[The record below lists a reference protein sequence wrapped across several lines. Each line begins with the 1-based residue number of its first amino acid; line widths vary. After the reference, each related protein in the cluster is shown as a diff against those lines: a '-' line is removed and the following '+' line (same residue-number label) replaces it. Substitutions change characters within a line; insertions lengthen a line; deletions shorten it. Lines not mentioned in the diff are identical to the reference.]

1 VFRIERHRLGP
12 RVYLFG
18 VRLHEWHLGAAVLIA
33 LGTGI
38 AVGLVHETLAASLAA
53 GVGIWLIAKDWRD
66 VGRLHRDTAA
76 WRLGLHRRPFPLR
89 ALRRADPLPLL
100 LAGIAAAIGL
110 VNLLSAVTPNVHWRN
125 HLLLKLA
132 PIQELRVFHSL
143 VIPASIALLVCAFYL
158 YRRRLRALQLALAL
172 LIALAALN
180 LLKGL
185 DFEEGVGDLLAAAVL
200 WLGRG
205 SFYVEHEPLSPRAA
219 VTRIPLLIFG
229 ALLSSFLV
237 ILVAAPAGAS
247 VTTVW
252 QETLDLLTWQPGP
265 LTFYDELGRLDLAIG
280 LLGLLTVASCAYLLF
295 RPLAAPRALPDREV
309 RRAAGELV
317 RTHGTDTLAY
327 FKLGRDKHYLFSE
340 DRRAFLGYRV
350 ESGVLLVSGDPVGP
364 ADALPALLAQLSGFA
379 ERRGL
384 RIAAIGVSEQLR
396 PLFAQLGLRALY
408 LGDEAIVETG
418 RFSLGGRPIRK
429 VRQSVTRLEKA
440 GYRCELFELGML
452 DAATLAELEHVSQR
466 WRAGAAERGFSMSLD
481 ALRRDDQG
489 DTLILAARDSSGRL
503 RGFLHLVPVF
513 GRSAMSLSV
522 MRRERDTPNGLTE
535 FLVVKTIEEL
545 RGLGVEELSL
555 NFAMFARLLHSP
567 HGILQRLL
575 GRMISFADAF
585 FQVERLYRF
594 NAKFFPRWEPRY
606 LMHEGILSLPRT
618 GLAAMW
624 IEGQLPKPSVGAQR
638 RRKRRT
644 AASDAGMPS
653 R

>member
-1 VFRIERHRLGP
+1 MFRIERHPLGP
-12 RVYLFG
+12 RVYVFG
-18 VRLHEWHLGAAVLIA
+18 FRLHEWHLGVAVLIA
-33 LGTGI
+33 LGTG
-38 AVGLVHETLAASLAA
+38 VGIGVVHETLAPSLAA
-53 GVGIWLIAKDWRD
+53 GAGIWLIVKDWRD
-66 VGRLHRDTAA
+66 VGRLDRDTAA

-100 LAGIAAAIGL
+100 LAGTATVIAL
-110 VNLLSAVTPNVHWRN
+110 VNLLSAVTPNVRWRN
-125 HLLLKLA
+125 HLLLTLE

-143 VIPASIALLVCAFYL
+143 AIPASIALLVCAFYV
-158 YRRRLRALQLALAL
+158 YRRRLRALHLAVAL

-185 DFEEGVGDLLAAAVL
+185 DFEEGVGDLLAAGVL

-229 ALLSSFLV
+229 AVLASFLI
-237 ILVAAPAGAS
+237 ILIAAPAGAS
-247 VTTVW
+247 IATVW
-252 QETLDLLTWQPGP
+252 HETLDLLTWQPGP

-280 LLGLLTVASCAYLLF
+280 LLGLLTLAFCAYLLF
-295 RPLAAPRALPDREV
+295 RPLAAPRALPDPDV
-309 RRAAGELV
+309 RRAAVELV
-317 RTHGTDTLAY
+317 RNHGTDTLAY
-327 FKLGRDKHYLFSE
+327 FKLRRDMHYLFSE
-340 DRRAFLGYRV
+340 DRRAFLGYRI
-350 ESGVLLVSGDPVGP
+350 ESGVLLVSGDPVG
-364 ADALPALLAQLSGFA
+364 ATDALPALLSQLGGFA
-379 ERRGL
+379 ERCGL
-384 RIAAIGVSEQLR
+384 RIAAIGVSERLR

-408 LGDEAIVETG
+408 LGDEAIVQTG
-418 RFSLGGRPIRK
+418 RFSLEGRPIRK
-429 VRQSVTRLEKA
+429 VRQSVSRLEKA
-440 GYRCELFELGML
+440 GYRCELLDLGML
-452 DAATLAELEHVSQR
+452 DEPTLSELERVSQK

-489 DTLILAARDSSGRL
+489 DTLILAARDSSGRI
-503 RGFLHLVPVF
+503 RGFLHLVPAF

-545 RGLGVEELSL
+545 RGRRVEELSL
-555 NFAMFARLLHSP
+555 NFAVFARLLHSP

-575 GRMISFADAF
+575 GRMISSADAV
-585 FQVERLYRF
+585 FQIERLYRF
-594 NAKFFPRWEPRY
+594 NAKFFPRWEARY

-624 IEGQLPKPSVGAQR
+624 IEGHLPKPSLGGKRA
-638 RRKRRT
+638 RKGRT
-644 AASDAGMPS
+644 TASDAGTAG

>member
-1 VFRIERHRLGP
+1 MFRIDRHALGP

-18 VRLHEWHLGAAVLIA
+18 VRLHEWHLGVALLLA
-33 LGTGI
+33 LGTGV
-38 AVGLVHETLAASLAA
+38 AVGVVHETLAASLAA
-53 GVGIWLIAKDWRD
+53 GAGIWLIAKDWRD
-66 VGRLHRDTAA
+66 VGRPQRDTAA

-89 ALRRADPLPLL
+89 AWRPADPLPLL
-100 LAGIAAAIGL
+100 LAGTAAVIGL
-110 VNLLSAVTPNVHWRN
+110 VNLLSALTPNVHWRN

-132 PIQELRVFHSL
+132 PVQELRVFHSL

-172 LIALAALN
+172 LVALALLN

-185 DFEEGVGDLLAAAVL
+185 DFEEGIGDLLAAALL

-205 SFYVEHEPLSPRAA
+205 SFYVEHEPLSARAA
-219 VTRIPLLIFG
+219 VARIPALILGTLL
-229 ALLSSFLV
+229 ASFLV
-237 ILVAAPAGAS
+237 VLFAAPAGAS
-247 VTTVW
+247 VETVW
-252 QETLDLLTWQPGP
+252 RETLDLLTWQPGP
-265 LTFYDELGRLDLAIG
+265 LTFHDELGRLDLAIG
-280 LLGLLTVASCAYLLF
+280 LLGLLTLASCAYLLF

-309 RRAAGELV
+309 RRAAGTLV
-317 RTHGTDTLAY
+317 RSHGTDTLAY
-327 FKLGRDKHYLFSE
+327 FKLRRDKHYLFSE
-340 DRRAFLGYRV
+340 DGRAFLGYRV

-384 RIAAIGVSEQLR
+384 RIAALGVSEQLR
-396 PLFAQLGLRALY
+396 PLFAQLGLRAFY

-418 RFSLGGRPIRK
+418 RFSLEGRPIRK

-440 GYRCELFELGML
+440 GYRCELLELGTVGE
-452 DAATLAELEHVSQR
+452 ATLAELEHVSQQ
-466 WRAGAAERGFSMSLD
+466 WRGGAVERGFSMSLD

-489 DTLILAARDSSGRL
+489 DTLIVAARDSSGRL
-503 RGFLHLVPVF
+503 RGFLHLVPAF
-513 GRSAMSLSV
+513 GRSAMSLSL
-522 MRRERDTPNGLTE
+522 MRRERETPNGLTE

-545 RGLGVEELSL
+545 RVRGVEELSL
-555 NFAMFARLLHSP
+555 NFAMFARLLRSP
-567 HGILQRLL
+567 NGVLQRVL
-575 GRMISFADAF
+575 GRLISFADAF
-585 FQVERLYRF
+585 FQIERLYRF

-638 RRKRRT
+638 RRRR
-644 AASDAGMPS
+644 AAA
-653 R
+653 